1 VSSSQEDSDA
11 CRSLHS
17 ETVHAH
23 GDRRWLTR
31 DCGRVGDS
39 VPMEAAVANQIGRSS
54 IPARLVYRLIN
65 SDRPLPVCGVM
76 GDELYLSQFQDCESR
91 RGTVFGRPS
100 PSQEEGA
107 EVVEDLRLC
116 N

>member
-1 VSSSQEDSDA
+1 VSCSQEDSDT

-39 VPMEAAVANQIGRSS
+39 IPMEAAVANQIGRSS

-76 GDELYLSQFQDCESR
+76 EDELHLLEFQACASR
-91 RGTVFGRPS
+91 REAVFGQPS

-107 EVVEDLRLC
+107 EVVEDLHLC
-116 N
+116 S